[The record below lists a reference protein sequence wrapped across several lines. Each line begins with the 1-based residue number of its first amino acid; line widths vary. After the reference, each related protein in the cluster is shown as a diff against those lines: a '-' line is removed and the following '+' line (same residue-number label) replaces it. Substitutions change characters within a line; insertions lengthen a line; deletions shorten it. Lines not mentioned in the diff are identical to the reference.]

1 MNQDV
6 GTRLKNLRR
15 APRCGARTRTGTACQ
30 RPAIRGRKRC
40 RLHGGLSPGAP
51 RGVKNGNF
59 RYGNWTA
66 EAIEERR
73 WLRSLACSTCLRF
86 SAAQTHTP
94 QNALAKAHAERRCRR
109 QVDDTASGID
119 GKGELRFTRLSELV
133 EGVSQ
138 KMLTQTLRHMEH
150 DSLITN
156 YDVTTGHSP
165 R

>member
-1 MNQDV
+1 MPQGV
-6 GTRLKNLRR
+6 
-15 APRCGARTRTGTACQ
+15 
-30 RPAIRGRKRC
+30 
-40 RLHGGLSPGAP
+40 LHGESARQRSAAQKTAISAMGIGPPRLSRSAGGCGLSYA
-51 RGVKNGNF
+51 K
-59 RYGNWTA
+59 
-66 EAIEERR
+66 
-73 WLRSLACSTCLRF
+73 CLRF

-109 QVDDTASGID
+109 QVNDTASGID

-150 DSLITN
+150 DGLITN
-156 YDVTTGHSP
+156 YDVTAGHSP

>member
-1 MNQDV
+1 MPQGV
-6 GTRLKNLRR
+6 LHGESARQRR
-15 APRCGARTRTGTACQ
+15 AAQ
-30 RPAIRGRKRC
+30 
-40 RLHGGLSPGAP
+40 
-51 RGVKNGNF
+51 KNGNF
-59 RYGNWTA
+59 RNGNWTA

-94 QNALAKAHAERRCRR
+94 QNVLAKAHAERRCRR

-150 DSLITN
+150 DGLITN

>member
-1 MNQDV
+1 MPQSV
-6 GTRLKNLRR
+6 LHGESARQRR
-15 APRCGARTRTGTACQ
+15 AAQKTAISAMGIGPPRLSRSAGGCG
-30 RPAIRGRKRC
+30 
-40 RLHGGLSPGAP
+40 
-51 RGVKNGNF
+51 
-59 RYGNWTA
+59 
-66 EAIEERR
+66 
-73 WLRSLACSTCLRF
+73 SLVCSTCLRF

-150 DSLITN
+150 DGLITN
-156 YDVTTGHSP
+156 YDVTTGQSP